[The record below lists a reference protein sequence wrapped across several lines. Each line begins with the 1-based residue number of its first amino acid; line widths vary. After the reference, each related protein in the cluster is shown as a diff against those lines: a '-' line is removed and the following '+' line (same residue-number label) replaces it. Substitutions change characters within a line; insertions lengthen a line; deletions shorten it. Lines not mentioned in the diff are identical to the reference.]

1 EEREIEGAD
10 SRDDGDAA
18 DVFGD
23 CFAQPLTRGT
33 FIAAALAAALA
44 SEGTL
49 ARAARATTSRAARQ
63 IVFLDDT
70 DVDQL
75 HPHDFKTL
83 GAYRVQ
89 DALYDRLIDW
99 RPYFSTAQPGR
110 YVFNPRRY
118 YSPEASRQNLLE

>member
-1 EEREIEGAD
+1 ML
-10 SRDDGDAA
+10 GDP
-18 DVFGD
+18 FGP
-23 CFAQPLTRGT
+23 PLTRRT
-33 FIAAALAAALA
+33 FVVAALVAALTRENA
-44 SEGTL
+44 FV
-49 ARAARATTSRAARQ
+49 RAARTTSRATRQ

-83 GAYRVQ
+83 GAFRVQ

-118 YSPEASRQNLLE
+118 YSREASRPMLLERFSLSPGQTVFRGV